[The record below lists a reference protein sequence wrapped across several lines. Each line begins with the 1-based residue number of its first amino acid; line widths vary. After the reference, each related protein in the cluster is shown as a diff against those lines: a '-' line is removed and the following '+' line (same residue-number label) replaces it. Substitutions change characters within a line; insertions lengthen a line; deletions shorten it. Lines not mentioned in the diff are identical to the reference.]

1 MGAQL
6 ASSPLVWR
14 TMSLF
19 PRNSAPLRLIAVSF
33 CALCICHCL
42 FAQKAGEE
50 EKPQVLEV
58 APEAPDAVKVELS
71 RFGFLQLAPE
81 NRGLLSRQVEESM
94 KNLRR
99 SLRKRRPV
107 RITAWVGG
115 AGDARRVSSSIRE
128 LLDKWHIPIPAISV
142 IRVGALPDRAARV
155 VFDVEVEEDD
165 PVNPHGLLFL
175 AGVRTLAPE
184 FRFDIHRELTDSL
197 DTLESRLH
205 EDGGAVADVISAR
218 CFVSLTQDL
227 PALEG
232 VVRKRFPKANIR
244 VVQSV
249 RSSPDSYANCDLVAR
264 LANAPD
270 RPLDAKVITPVN
282 GEPPITSSVKTNAR
296 TLVLSSA
303 QLGFRATDADFAL
316 AFERLEGTLKA
327 AGSSL
332 ANAAQLSILA
342 ASQEVG
348 RRAEAEGRSY
358 LNAKHDP
365 AILRVT
371 VEGHPALDAT
381 LSLDAIAIVQSP

>member
-1 MGAQL
+1 MWAQR
-6 ASSPLVWR
+6 AFSYPVKR

-19 PRNSAPLRLIAVSF
+19 PRNSPILRLVTVF
-33 CALCICHCL
+33 FGALCACHSL
-42 FAQKAGEE
+42 AAQKPGEE

-58 APEAPDAVKVELS
+58 APEAPDSVKVDLS

-81 NRGLLSRQVEESM
+81 SSGLLSRQVEESM
-94 KNLRR
+94 KSLRR
-99 SLRKRRPV
+99 SLRKRRPL

-128 LLDKWHIPIPAISV
+128 LLDKWRIPIPAISV
-142 IRVGALPDRAARV
+142 VRVGALPTRAARV

-165 PVNPHGLLFL
+165 VVNPHGLLFL

-184 FRFDIHRELTDSL
+184 FRFDIQRELTDSL
-197 DTLESRLH
+197 DTLESRLR
-205 EDGGAVADVISAR
+205 EDSVTAADVISAR
-218 CFVSLTQDL
+218 CLVSLTQDL
-227 PALEG
+227 STLEG
-232 VVRKRFPKANIR
+232 AVRKRFPKANIR

-264 LANAPD
+264 LASAPD
-270 RPLDAKVITPVN
+270 RPLDAKVVTPVN
-282 GEPPITSSVKTNAR
+282 GEAPITSSVKTNAR

-316 AFERLEGTLKA
+316 AFERLESTLKS

-342 ASQEVG
+342 ASPEVG

-358 LNAKHDP
+358 LNVKHDP
-365 AILRVT
+365 AILRAT

-381 LSLDAIAIVQSP
+381 LSLDTIAVVP